1 MERSKYSSLEPN
13 ATYIHPDS
21 HGVYR
26 TDDYGRVVSFSAD
39 PRVTTKEER
48 ERNPENQRTLE
59 GKGPGFSHAG
69 HLVADRHGGSG
80 EKFNI
85 VPMQE
90 NVDSRDYAAFEK
102 ETDALQQ
109 QGYAV
114 HYNGTLSYSGAEK
127 TVGVNQAEAIM
138 VERQTM
144 GPVTGEVVDHEY
156 VSFSNLDMAQYMDAG
171 NKESE
176 ELMSSFSNPNAVAY
190 DEDADLLIDENTG
203 AVIGGPAEAEDT
215 PADTET
221 AGEAMADTEDDS
233 LTL

>member
-1 MERSKYSSLEPN
+1 MERSKHSSLEPN
-13 ATYIHPDS
+13 TTYVHPAS

-80 EKFNI
+80 EKINI

-114 HYNGTLSYSGAEK
+114 HYNGELSYSGAEK

-138 VERQTM
+138 VERQTID
-144 GPVTGEVVDHEY
+144 PATGEMIDRDY
-156 VSFSNLDMAQYMDAG
+156 ASFSNLDMSQYETTG

-176 ELMSSFSNPNAVAY
+176 ELMSGFSNPNAVAY
-190 DEDADLLIDENTG
+190 DEDADLVIDENTG
-203 AVIGGPAEAEDT
+203 AVISGPAETEDT

>member
-1 MERSKYSSLEPN
+1 MERSKHSSLEPN
-13 ATYIHPDS
+13 TTYIHPAS
-21 HGVYR
+21 HGVYH
-26 TDDYGRVVSFSAD
+26 TDDYGRVVSFEAD
-39 PRVTTKEER
+39 PRITTKEER

-85 VPMQE
+85 VPMNE
-90 NVDSRDYAAFEK
+90 NVDGRDFAGLEK
-102 ETDALQQ
+102 ETDALLH
-109 QGYAV
+109 QGWDV
-114 HYNGTLSYSGAEK
+114 HYNGQLSYSGEERTA
-127 TVGVNQAEAIM
+127 GVNQAESIM

-144 GPVTGEVVDHEY
+144 DPVTGEVVDHEY
-156 VSFSNLDMAQYMDAG
+156 VSFSNLDMAHYMDAG

-203 AVIGGPAEAEDT
+203 AVIGGPAEAEDP
-215 PADTET
+215 PADPET